1 MAIDAMVEDAMV
13 EALRFTTGI
22 FIGGTPSWCAFAK
35 PTRTMTGA
43 DAMAASG
50 TG

>member
-1 MAIDAMVEDAMV
+1 MV
-13 EALRFTTGI
+13 EALRFSTGI